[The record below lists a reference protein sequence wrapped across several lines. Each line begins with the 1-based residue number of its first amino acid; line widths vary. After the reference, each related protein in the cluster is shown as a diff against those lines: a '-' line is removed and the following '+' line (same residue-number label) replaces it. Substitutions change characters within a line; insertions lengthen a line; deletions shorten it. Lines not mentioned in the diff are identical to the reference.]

1 MVQGYPFMYLTNPID
16 ITGPHGRFCVR
27 NCPTFNS
34 NGTLQGIDCYGVGG
48 LAGGAGPCAYSIEV
62 DQQGNIARAPTANDV
77 VGYDTYLA
85 ADRVCI
91 PKAYVLDNA
100 FAPYVGNYNNFL
112 RQAGLANLILDIQ
125 NVLPPSLRTGGGS
138 SSPSLSQSPS
148 RSSSWCCSSAA
159 PAASSGWACS

>member
-1 MVQGYPFMYLTNPID
+1 MYLTNPID